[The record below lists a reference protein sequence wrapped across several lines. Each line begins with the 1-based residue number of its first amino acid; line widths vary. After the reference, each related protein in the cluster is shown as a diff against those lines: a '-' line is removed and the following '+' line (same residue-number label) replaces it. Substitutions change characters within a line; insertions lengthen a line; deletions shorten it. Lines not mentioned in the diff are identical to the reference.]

1 MTTTKKTKATDKPKN
16 KKGVPSKYSEELAE
30 KICKLIEEGFS
41 ETEICEK
48 HLIEEKF
55 PESNLKTPCR
65 ETLTDWKHAHHDF
78 LLRSARAR
86 ELSAAVWRER
96 AMTEAA
102 EVSAK
107 AEKALKGELLV
118 GDEPCYELP
127 RTYIEAKKI
136 LIQELNRE
144 AALRDD
150 ANFGDRKRVDLSGS
164 VKHEVSE
171 NFDLSGLSTEQLEQ
185 LDDLLKNAET
195 A

>member
-1 MTTTKKTKATDKPKN
+1 MTTTKKTKATDTPKN
-16 KKGVPSKYSEELAE
+16 KAKYTEALAE
-30 KICKLIEEGFS
+30 
-41 ETEICEK
+41 EICR
-48 HLIEEKF
+48 LISEGKSDSEISKMPGMPHRSTMSEWRTTHPKF
-55 PESNLKTPCR
+55 GEQ
-65 ETLTDWKHAHHDF
+65 
-78 LLRSARAR
+78 SARAR
-86 ELSAAVWRER
+86 ESSAAVWRER

-118 GDEPCYELP
+118 GNEPCYELP

-171 NFDLSGLSTEQLEQ
+171 SFDLSGLSTEQLEQ